1 MNNKKATLAIIG
13 IILLLIPNLLYLI
26 TSVMEFSDKV
36 VVGSSGIFSFKAW
49 KVIILVNNIFSFL
62 GFAFLLAYFSGS
74 SSKKGK
80 PQAPVMPQQYQQPVQ
95 QQYQQPAQQQYQ
107 QPAQQ
112 PAQQQYQQ
120 PAQQQYQQ
128 PTNSSFQPSI

>member
-62 GFAFLLAYFSGS
+62 GFAFLLAHFAQGSGS
-74 SSKKGK
+74 EKAK
-80 PQAPVMPQQYQQPVQ
+80 PKAPVMPQQYQQPMQQQYQQPVQQQYQQPVQ

-107 QPAQQ
+107 QPA
-112 PAQQQYQQ
+112 
-120 PAQQQYQQ
+120 
-128 PTNSSFQPSI
+128 NSSFQPSI